1 MDKSEIKQRIEKLK
15 EWLKK
20 WNYNYF
26 VLDKSDVSEAARDQ
40 IKKELTELEGQ
51 FPEFKAMN
59 DDSGLLSIYI
69 NNRLIKTGAD
79 NWDQLS
85 LNQDD
90 EIALVIPIA
99 GG

>member
-1 MDKSEIKQRIEKLK
+1 MPRVIVPFSLRKYFNHQREFLIHGNSLNETMDRL
-15 EWLKK
+15 
-20 WNYNYF
+20 F
-26 VLDKSDVSEAARDQ
+26 R
-40 IKKELTELEGQ
+40 Q